1 MGKGQSKQKGGKK
14 GKGSKEEAAPASS
27 SAAAAAPVK
36 NEAVEAPVEEEE
48 DIDWDAPTLYAKN
61 NKKVGVEDFELLKVI
76 GKGSFGKVLAIF
88 PSAGSFFRAD
98 HPPSAGHR

>member
-14 GKGSKEEAAPASS
+14 GKGSKEEAASASP
-27 SAAAAAPVK
+27 AAAAASPAPAK
-36 NEAVEAPVEEEE
+36 NEAVEAKVEEE

-76 GKGSFGKVLAIF
+76 GKGSFGKVTTPPEHLA
-88 PSAGSFFRAD
+88 SRY
-98 HPPSAGHR
+98 